1 MLKVA
6 ILSTRRLRNLPAYKV
21 YPVNFATP
29 SSQLSTLSTA
39 SSPILMPASS
49 RSSNH
54 EYGKLFEHQGQM
66 PRLPVPDL
74 GATLAK
80 YTESLEPLLSA
91 DKFAHSKLAIEEF
104 GKSDLGMELQRRLEA
119 RAADPNVPNWLEE
132 WWNNLSYMGYRDPLI
147 PYVSY
152 HYSFNDDS
160 ECARPNQRAAK
171 IVCAAISFRKMLVD
185 GTLEPEMAKDK
196 PLCSHSYKFMF
207 NACRI
212 PEKPSDHCR
221 TVEYGGNETMVV
233 ARNGQFFSFAF
244 IRNGVPLSM
253 DAIEATLDQIVAVAD
268 SNAAVPVGLLTA
280 DNRDS
285 WTEARQLLIKSSPV
299 NAATLDVIESS
310 AFLISLE
317 KDTPVTREELSRAI
331 WHSDG
336 RSRWADKPCQFV
348 VTDNVRAGFCGEHSM
363 MDGTP
368 TLRLVEY
375 VMAYK
380 HAEEPDQKKA
390 VGASDFKTLKFTT
403 PPEVVK
409 AVKRAASVFNAGV
422 SKQHLKVLN
431 FAAYGKEQIK
441 RLGCSP
447 DAFIQMVIQLAYTR
461 LHGAARPTY
470 ESSMTRTFLH
480 GRTET
485 CRSVTN
491 ENTAW
496 CRAMT
501 DPGTDVQERIRLFK
515 LALEKHTKLTR
526 EAAAGQGVDRHL
538 LGLRMV
544 LGPGEGKPEI
554 FEDPAYGYSSHW
566 YLSTSQ
572 ISSENFTSYGWSE
585 VTPKGYGIAYNIRKE
600 SLIIHITCIRNSFGL
615 DSDRLA
621 QSIET
626 AAMDVRDMMIL
637 SEPRPKH

>member
-1 MLKVA
+1 
-6 ILSTRRLRNLPAYKV
+6 
-21 YPVNFATP
+21 
-29 SSQLSTLSTA
+29 
-39 SSPILMPASS
+39 MPTNS
-49 RSSNH
+49 RSADH

-74 GATLAK
+74 NATLVK
-80 YTESLEPLLSA
+80 YVESLEPILSA
-91 DKFAHSKLAIEEF
+91 DKFAHSKRVIEEF
-104 GKSDLGMELQRRLEA
+104 GKSNLGMELQRRLEA
-119 RAADPNVPNWLEE
+119 RAADPQIMNWLEE
-132 WWNNLSYMGYRDPLI
+132 WWNSLSYMGYRDPVI

-152 HYSFNDDS
+152 HYSFNDDP
-160 ECARPNQRAAK
+160 ECVRPNQRAAK

-185 GTLEPEMAKDK
+185 GSLEPEMAKDK

-212 PEKPSDHCR
+212 PDKPSDYCR
-221 TVEYGGNETMVV
+221 TVEYNGNETIVV

-244 IRNGVPLSM
+244 VRNGVPLSM
-253 DAIEATLDQIVAVAD
+253 AEIEATMDQIVAAAD
-268 SNAAVPVGLLTA
+268 SNAAVPVGILTA

-285 WTEARQLLIKSSPV
+285 WTDSRKVLLQASSV
-299 NAATLDVIESS
+299 NAATLDAIESS

-317 KDTPVTREELSRAI
+317 RDAPVTREELSRAI
-331 WHSDG
+331 WHGNG
-336 RSRWADKPCQFV
+336 RSRWVDKPCQFV
-348 VTDNVRAGFCGEHSM
+348 VTDNARAGFCGEHSM

-375 VMAYK
+375 VIGYK
-380 HAEEPDQKKA
+380 HKEEVPRPRSTVRA
-390 VGASDFKTLKFTT
+390 PAFTALKFVT
-403 PPEVVK
+403 PPAVVK
-409 AVKRAASVFNAGV
+409 AVKRADAVFNAGV

-441 RLGCSP
+441 KLGCSP

-461 LHGAARPTY
+461 LHGVARPTY

-496 CRAMT
+496 CRSMA
-501 DPGTDVQERIRLFK
+501 DPTTNTQERIRLFR
-515 LALEKHTKLTR
+515 LSLEKHTKLTR
-526 EAAAGQGVDRHL
+526 EAVAGKGVDRHL

-544 LGPGEGKPEI
+544 LQQGEGKPEI
-554 FEDPAYGYSSHW
+554 FEDPAYSYSSHW

-585 VTPKGYGIAYNIRKE
+585 VTPKGYGVAYNIRKE
-600 SLIIHITCIRNSFGL
+600 SLIIHITCIRNSYGL
-615 DSDRLA
+615 NSDRFA
-621 QSIET
+621 QAIET
-626 AAMDVRDMMIL
+626 AAMDVRDML
-637 SEPRPKH
+637 LNEKKAKQ